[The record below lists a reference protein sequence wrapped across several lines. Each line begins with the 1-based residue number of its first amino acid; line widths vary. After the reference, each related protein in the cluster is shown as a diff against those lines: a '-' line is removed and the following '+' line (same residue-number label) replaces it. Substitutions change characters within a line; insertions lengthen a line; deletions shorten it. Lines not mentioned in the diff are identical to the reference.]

1 MTNRSLTPWSH
12 FTPLA
17 GERYFIGFSVEQCET
32 CGADVQAPNAI
43 NLHESRE
50 RLLSLG
56 MVELPTQLP
65 EEWYDDESGQC
76 KCDACPR

>member
-1 MTNRSLTPWSH
+1 MARRFVTPWSH
-12 FTPLA
+12 FTAQANGTFL
-17 GERYFIGFSVEQCET
+17 GFDVEDCET
-32 CGADVQAPNAI
+32 CGVKVQAANAV

-56 MVELPTQLP
+56 MVELPHALP
-65 EEWYDDESGQC
+65 EQWYDEPSGQC